1 MNLRGK
7 PRDAGNVTPHNE
19 RSWERGAQGGKKHR
33 SADSL
38 LSPMSKD
45 SKRRDGSKIKKIG
58 LPTASPPADRPI
70 AALATK

>member
-1 MNLRGK
+1 
-7 PRDAGNVTPHNE
+7 VTPKTLPRITNDRGNE
-19 RSWERGAQGGKKHR
+19 EHRAGKKHR